1 MSNKI
6 NRGDSRIISTLEAQ
20 TIFLTG
26 ATGFLGKIVL
36 WKILTE
42 CPQVQRIYVLIR
54 AKRGVTPAER
64 FEREVL
70 SVFIFED
77 LLRARPEL
85 KGRIVALDGDI
96 AKPGLGLSAQ
106 DTAELEREVTLI
118 LHCAATTKFMEQ
130 LRLAIEMNVLGSKR
144 VLDLA
149 KRCVQLRAMVH
160 VSTCYV
166 NSIRMGY
173 TQIREKIYPL
183 GNNTRKKWLHGTRQ
197 SPGHSTV
204 WDPYHVLEYITA
216 LSDQE
221 MDRRVME
228 LIAPYPNTYTF
239 SKALGETLLQR
250 EVDEAPRLRAP
261 LLIVRPSIV
270 GCAEREPLPGW
281 MDSMIGANGLM
292 LACGLGALHF
302 MRGHQHKVA
311 DMIPVDHVA
320 NAILAVAAS
329 GVWRGMEETVSEYD
343 SSGMPLARR
352 SIPVYHMATS
362 AKNPCRWDWPKST
375 TVQIFTRQPPKQ
387 MMGPAWC
394 FFVANPVLHRALH
407 YAGHVLPAGVAD
419 LGRIVTGK
427 KAKFVS
433 ATQKLDKAIS
443 SLAFFTTNQWFFACD
458 NVDALLDQLNASDR
472 ALFEF
477 DVRHLNWEHY
487 FVTYSDGLKKF
498 LLKED
503 PEELRTTDEIT
514 PALRSRL

>member
-1 MSNKI
+1 
-6 NRGDSRIISTLEAQ
+6 
-20 TIFLTG
+20 
-26 ATGFLGKIVL
+26 VL
-36 WKILTE
+36 WKLLTQ
-42 CPQVQRIYVLIR
+42 CPRVQRVYVLIR
-54 AKRGVTPAER
+54 AKRGATPAER

-70 SVFIFED
+70 SVFIFEE
-77 LLRARPEL
+77 LLRAQPEL
-85 KGRIVALDGDI
+85 KNRIVALDGDI
-96 AKPGLGLSAQ
+96 AKPGLGLSAA
-106 DTAELEREVTLI
+106 DTQLLERDLTLI

-130 LRLAIEMNVLGSKR
+130 LRIAIEMNVLGSKR

-149 KRCVQLRAMVH
+149 KRCSQLRAMVH

-183 GNNTRKKWLHGTRQ
+183 GNNARKKWLHGAQ
-197 SPGHSTV
+197 GSGHTV

-216 LSDQE
+216 LSDAE
-221 MDRRVME
+221 MDRRTLE

-250 EVDEAPRLRAP
+250 ELDETPRLRAP

-270 GCAEREPLPGW
+270 GCAVKEPLAGW

-302 MRGHQHKVA
+302 MRGCGDKVA

-329 GVWRGMEETVSEYD
+329 GVWRGTEEGPSAYD
-343 SSGMPLARR
+343 GQPLARR
-352 SIPVYHMATS
+352 SIPVYHLATS

-375 TVQIFTRQPPKQ
+375 TVQIFSRQPVKQ
-387 MMGPAWC
+387 MMGPAYC

-407 YAGHVLPAGVAD
+407 YAGHVLPAGLAD
-419 LGRIVTGK
+419 AGRMLTGK
-427 KAKFVS
+427 KAKYVS
-433 ATQKLDKAIS
+433 ATIKLDKAIS

-458 NVDALLDQLNASDR
+458 NVDALLDQLSPLDR
-472 ALFEF
+472 QLFDC
-477 DVRHLNWEHY
+477 DVRNLSWEHY

-503 PEELRTTDEIT
+503 PEELRTVDEIT